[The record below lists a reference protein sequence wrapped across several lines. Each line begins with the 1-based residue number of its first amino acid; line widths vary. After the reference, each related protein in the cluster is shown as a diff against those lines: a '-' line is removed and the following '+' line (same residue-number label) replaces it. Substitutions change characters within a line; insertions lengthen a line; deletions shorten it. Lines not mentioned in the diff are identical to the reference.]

1 MRGIRIK
8 LVYSTNRLE
17 NFRCLTRMTPASELG
32 PADERSF
39 KSSIL
44 QDGKWRRS
52 DEGDTSLRRGQAPKK
67 PVTQA
72 GESQLPRGQEV
83 AVRDVPARGKPHVRA
98 LCCFKKMPAGKPLP
112 VTAQVQLPF
121 FHHASRIC
129 ALHLFIYFGLI
140 SSWITAFKNGANIHG
155 RSYEE

>member
-17 NFRCLTRMTPASELG
+17 NFRCLTRMTPASEMG
-32 PADERSF
+32 PAGERSF

-44 QDGKWRRS
+44 QEGKWRRS
-52 DEGDTSLRRGQAPKK
+52 DEGDTLLRRGQAPKK

-83 AVRDVPARGKPHVRA
+83 TVRDVPARGKPHVRA
-98 LCCFKKMPAGKPLP
+98 LCS
-112 VTAQVQLPF
+112 QVQLPF